1 MSLLEVRDLSVAFGK
16 GRKEVRAIEQIGLTV
31 DAGEILVAVGE
42 SGCGKSVTAL
52 AVMGLID
59 PRQGL
64 ITGGSVRVAGR
75 ELVGASPSAL
85 RSLRRGRLAMVFQE
99 PLSALNPV
107 MRVGE
112 QIAEALP
119 PDTRD
124 RPARVIALLTEVGIV
139 DAAARARAY
148 PHELSGGMRQRVV
161 IAMALAQE
169 PQVLIADEATTALD
183 ATVQAQILE
192 LFLALRRDRGLS
204 ILAITHDFGVVAE
217 IADRVAVFYAGRVVE
232 TAPVARLFDAP
243 AHPYTGALIA
253 ARPVPGLAPRTLLPE
268 IAGVVPRLADMPP
281 GCRFAPR
288 CPLATDLCRRTE
300 PLPGL
305 LAPGHVVACHHPVAA
320 S

>member
-1 MSLLEVRDLSVAFGK
+1 MSLLEVRDLSVAFGQGSQK
-16 GRKEVRAIEQIGLTV
+16 VRAIEQIGLTV
-31 DAGEILVAVGE
+31 DSGEILVAVGE

-59 PRQGL
+59 PRQGR
-64 ITGGSVRVAGR
+64 IAGGSVRVAGQ
-75 ELVGASPSAL
+75 ELVGASSSVL
-85 RSLRRGRLAMVFQE
+85 RNLRRGRLAMIFQE

-107 MRVGE
+107 MRVGA

-119 PDTRD
+119 PDMPD
-124 RPARVIALLTEVGIV
+124 RPARAIELLTEVGIV
-139 DAAARARAY
+139 DAAARARAF

-169 PQVLIADEATTALD
+169 PKVLIADEATTALD

-232 TAPVARLFDAP
+232 TAPVVRLFDAP
-243 AHPYTGALIA
+243 AHPYTRALIA
-253 ARPVPGLAPRTLLPE
+253 ARPLPGFAPRTLLPE
-268 IAGVVPRLADMPP
+268 IAGVVPRLSDMPP

-288 CPLATDLCRRTE
+288 CPLATDLCHMTE
-300 PLPGL
+300 PLPETV
-305 LAPGHVVACHHPVAA
+305 ASGHVVACHHPVAA

>member
-1 MSLLEVRDLSVAFGK
+1 MSLLEIRDLSVAFGK
-16 GRKEVRAIEQIGLTV
+16 GCQEVRAIEQIGLTV

-64 ITGGSVRVAGR
+64 ITGGSVRVAGQ

-119 PDTRD
+119 PETRD
-124 RPARVIALLTEVGIV
+124 RPARAIALLTEVGIV
-139 DAAARARAY
+139 DAATRARAY

-232 TAPVARLFDAP
+232 TAPAARLFDAP
-243 AHPYTGALIA
+243 AHPYTRALIA
-253 ARPVPGLAPRTLLPE
+253 ARLLPGLAPRTLLPE
-268 IAGVVPRLADMPP
+268 IAGVVPRLTDMPP

-300 PLPGL
+300 PLPGQ
-305 LAPGHVVACHHPVAA
+305 LAAGHVVACHHPVAA

>member
-1 MSLLEVRDLSVAFGK
+1 
-16 GRKEVRAIEQIGLTV
+16 
-31 DAGEILVAVGE
+31 
-42 SGCGKSVTAL
+42 
-52 AVMGLID
+52 
-59 PRQGL
+59 
-64 ITGGSVRVAGR
+64 
-75 ELVGASPSAL
+75 
-85 RSLRRGRLAMVFQE
+85 MVFQE

-119 PDTRD
+119 PETRD
-124 RPARVIALLTEVGIV
+124 RPARAIALLTEVGIV

-232 TAPVARLFDAP
+232 TAPAARLFDAP
-243 AHPYTGALIA
+243 AHPYTRALIA

-288 CPLATDLCRRTE
+288 CPLATDLCRRSE
-300 PLPGL
+300 PLPGP
-305 LAPGHVVACHHPVAA
+305 LAASHVVACHHPVAA

>member
-1 MSLLEVRDLSVAFGK
+1 MSLLDVRDLSVTFGK
-16 GRKEVRAIEQIGLTV
+16 GRREVRAIEQIGLTV

-64 ITGGSVRVAGR
+64 ITGGSVRVAGQ

-119 PDTRD
+119 PETRD
-124 RPARVIALLTEVGIV
+124 RPARAIALLTEVGIV
-139 DAAARARAY
+139 DAATRARAY

-232 TAPVARLFDAP
+232 TAPAARLFDAP
-243 AHPYTGALIA
+243 AHPYTRALIA
-253 ARPVPGLAPRTLLPE
+253 ARLLPGLAPRTLLPE
-268 IAGVVPRLADMPP
+268 IAGVVPRLTDMPP

-300 PLPGL
+300 PLPGQ
-305 LAPGHVVACHHPVAA
+305 LAAGHVVACHHPVAA

>member
-1 MSLLEVRDLSVAFGK
+1 MSLLEVRDLSVAFGR
-16 GRKEVRAIEQIGLTV
+16 GSQEVRAIEQISLTV

-64 ITGGSVRVAGR
+64 ITGGSVRVAGQ

-107 MRVGE
+107 MRVGA

-119 PDTRD
+119 PKTRD
-124 RPARVIALLTEVGIV
+124 RPARAIALLTEVGIA

-183 ATVQAQILE
+183 ATVQAQILD

-232 TAPVARLFDAP
+232 AAPAARLFDAP
-243 AHPYTGALIA
+243 SHPYTRALIA
-253 ARPVPGLAPRTLLPE
+253 ARPLPGLAPRMLLPE
-268 IAGVVPRLADMPP
+268 IVGAVPQLVDMPP

-300 PLPGL
+300 PLARP
-305 LAPGHVVACHHPVAA
+305 LAPGHAVACHHPVTA